1 MGLMVSLR
9 AYKPGVLEDIQ
20 KIHVLLIPPR
30 LHIWYSISPFASLLL
45 ADFSWLLYNLIPV
58 AIKKCF
64 NFGWHRILQQN
75 ALSRSTM
82 DPNTTDDFPH
92 PDVPVRLGILIY
104 SIFPIISEM
113 PTIPVRHV
121 CPAKWYTFYYFH
133 ILGIHQSPNCL
144 WVPSS
149 RIWVANRV
157 HYKVRAKVVLVFIC
171 WSRASGWEPW
181 AIPYEYRWSWSHP
194 FN

>member
-1 MGLMVSLR
+1 MVSLR
-9 AYKPGVLEDIQ
+9 AYKPGVLEDIK
-20 KIHVLLIPPR
+20 KIHGLLIPLR
-30 LHIWYSISPFASLLL
+30 LHIWYIISPFASLLL

-58 AIKKCF
+58 AIK
-64 NFGWHRILQQN
+64 NILTSVDTVFSSKT
-75 ALSRSTM
+75 LSVDQPWIQTQLVV
-82 DPNTTDDFPH
+82 FPH
-92 PDVPVRLGILIY
+92 PDLPVRLGILIY

-133 ILGIHQSPNCL
+133 NLGIHQGPNCL

-181 AIPYEYRWSWSHP
+181 VIPYEYRWSWSHP